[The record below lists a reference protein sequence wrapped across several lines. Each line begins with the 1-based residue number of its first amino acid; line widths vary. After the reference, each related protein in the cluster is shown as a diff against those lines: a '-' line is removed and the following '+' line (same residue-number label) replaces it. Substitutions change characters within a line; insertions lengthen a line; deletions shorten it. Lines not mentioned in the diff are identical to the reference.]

1 MGALTDFLLK
11 GSRSKKVGPCM
22 HRTSVR
28 VNKTIQSWIP
38 RPEKRVQDR
47 VCLCGKVLL
56 GSGNVSGGVMLPQS
70 PALPSKTSHKY
81 KRGRREGCEKRKRI
95 GCAALFFDA
104 AGKTAI
110 WLRCVQCSVPSLR
123 QIHHSRF
130 VDPPRLAIHEQNVQ
144 ACHAVMLTWE
154 DSEKCRVVL
163 RMPRL
168 VRRSMLP
175 CLRL

>member
-1 MGALTDFLLK
+1 MEALTDFLLK
-11 GSRSKKVGPCM
+11 GSRSKKVGSRV

-38 RPEKRVQDR
+38 RPAKEGAGPCASLWEGPAGGWERQR
-47 VCLCGKVLL
+47 
-56 GSGNVSGGVMLPQS
+56 GVMLPQS
-70 PALPSKTSHKY
+70 PALPNKTSHKY
-81 KRGRREGCEKRKRI
+81 KRGRREGCEKRKQIR
-95 GCAALFFDA
+95 CAALFFDVA
-104 AGKTAI
+104 CKTAI

-123 QIHHSRF
+123 HILHPRF

-163 RMPRL
+163 RRPRL
-168 VRRSMLP
+168 VRRSKLP
-175 CLRL
+175 CLPL